1 MGWGGIPN
9 GKLMALA
16 QQGFDAFV
24 TVDQNLEYQQ
34 NLSNLR
40 MGLITVVVPDNN
52 IKYFKPIFPELRKA
66 VESVRVKSSALSVL
80 TSRLRV
86 GPLSTVEFVGESS
99 QVPNCRSRMRY
110 NGTQQRAYSIP
121 ADLHTNT

>member
-1 MGWGGIPN
+1 MRILLDECVNPRVREAFIKHEVRTVQEMGWGGIAN

-52 IKYFKPIFPELRKA
+52 IKYFKPIFPELRRA
-66 VESVRVKSSALSVL
+66 VESVRA
-80 TSRLRV
+80 
-86 GPLSTVEFVGESS
+86 G
-99 QVPNCRSRMRY
+99 QVIRIVSPDFK
-110 NGTQQRAYSIP
+110 A
-121 ADLHTNT
+121 